1 MMVRVK
7 VCGITNREDASMAV
21 ELGATA
27 LGFIFAPG
35 PRQVTPEKAREII
48 GTLPP
53 LVWAVGVFVDETLSN
68 IREIRDFCR
77 LDLIQFH
84 GDESPETC
92 REMMPRSIKAFR
104 LKDASSLAPL
114 ACYRG
119 NVRAILLDTYQQGM
133 KGGTGKTFDWSLAV
147 KARELGIPMI
157 LSGGL
162 NPFNVAGAIS
172 AVNPWAIDVN
182 SGIEDRPGQKNPLLV
197 RELMESI
204 RRAEP

>member
-1 MMVRVK
+1 MVRVK